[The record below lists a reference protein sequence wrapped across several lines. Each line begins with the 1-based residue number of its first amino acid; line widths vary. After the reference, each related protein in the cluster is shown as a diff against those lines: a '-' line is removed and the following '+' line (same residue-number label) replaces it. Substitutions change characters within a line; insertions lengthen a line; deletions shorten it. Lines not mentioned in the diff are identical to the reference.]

1 MADEN
6 PRDGDS
12 LESGFYGRYKLI
24 EKIAAGGMAEVYK
37 AKVEMFGGVEKI
49 VVIKRIL
56 PQFNGDLEFMK
67 MFEDEAKISSGLQ
80 HANLVHVFDFG
91 RIDGSYYLAMDYVEG
106 ADLQSVL
113 RECHFRRIPIPMEL
127 SVLLVSE
134 MLRGLDYA
142 HRKIDPS
149 TGKKMGIVHR
159 DISPANIMISYDGN
173 VKLMDFGIAKAK
185 SKSSTTQ
192 IGTLKGKYSY
202 MSPEQA
208 KGEDVD
214 FRSDIFSCG
223 IICYELVTGVRP
235 FRGKSELEILERVK
249 AARYDPPKAVNPHIP
264 QRLSD
269 IIDTAL
275 QQDREKRF
283 QETGAFCDKLT
294 AVLSEFDN
302 RPDSGSLTKFLRKVF
317 AEDGKKNRTDLSAI
331 MEKAVEGKP
340 APAKAGG
347 TERNVPASGAGERSV
362 SSDRIGPSHG
372 AQVSVVEDEDEA
384 DAEIAANDDL
394 PPIDFAVACMRFAA
408 PEDDDGEQ
416 RVRQFVAEVETEVV
430 NRGGRVER
438 RTAAGMIAYFDTDE
452 SQVDHRLRALETAR
466 KVADLGRRPG
476 SELQLT
482 VGVCAGVVRRDVTQ
496 ASVKALAMAIKRSE
510 RLAARADGVGV
521 LVDEEIS
528 QHAGEGFV
536 MRRVGESDGMP
547 AFAPIRAA
555 KREADRPTRPSRG
568 GSGTIG
574 RDEERRALVAKLDEV
589 IAGQGAR
596 AVALTGPVGIGKS
609 HLVHDVVRSAAG
621 KGASVFIGRCVAAG
635 RHVSFSVY
643 QDLMRDI
650 LGLPDGAGKE
660 ATTQRLERVISELN
674 LAPSLPQV
682 LKPLYA
688 GARQVTTDE
697 IARMGAALRDI
708 LAALSARSKA
718 LVLVVEDLHW
728 GDDPSK
734 AVTAALVDYLRRE
747 RVLVVVTQRSD
758 VKDQWLAQRRAVE
771 KIELGPLS
779 KEAILRIAMDRL
791 QLPQLSEELGEHL
804 VQRARGN
811 PFYLLETVRNLS
823 EKGLGGSAVATN
835 RQTLTATEMYSPIVA
850 KPKVLSDR
858 QQQRVN
864 AVKSAVAPQIRGFAD
879 DFRRAGAFIQPT
891 VHAFL
896 DWIVGLFGLAK
907 KVKKSYDPKTAESLT
922 KDE

>member
-1 MADEN
+1 MANERPGAD
-6 PRDGDS
+6 
-12 LESGFYGRYKLI
+12 ESGFYGRYQLV
-24 EKIAAGGMAEVYK
+24 EKIAAGGMAEVFK
-37 AKVEMFGGVEKI
+37 ARYETFGGIEKI
-49 VVIKRIL
+49 VVVKRIL
-56 PQFNGDLEFMK
+56 PQFNNDPEFMK

-80 HANLVHVFDFG
+80 HTNLVQVFDYG
-91 RIDGSYYLAMDYVEG
+91 IIDGSYYLAMEYIEG

-127 SVLLVSE
+127 SVLLVAE
-134 MLRGLDYA
+134 VLRGLDYA

-149 TGKKMGIVHR
+149 TGQSMGIVHR
-159 DISPANIMISYDGN
+159 DISPANIMIGYGGN
-173 VKLMDFGIAKAK
+173 VKVMDFGIAKAK
-185 SKSSTTQ
+185 TKSSTTQ

-208 KGEDVD
+208 RGEDVD

-283 QETGAFCDKLT
+283 PETAIYCDKLT

-302 RPDSGSLTKFLRKVF
+302 RPDSGALAKFLRKVF
-317 AEDGKKNRTDLSAI
+317 AEDGKKNRTDLSAL
-331 MEKAVEGKP
+331 MEKAVESKGP
-340 APAKAGG
+340 AIPAKSASGK
-347 TERNVPASGAGERSV
+347 TERVPSESLARK
-362 SSDRIGPSHG
+362 SSDRIGP
-372 AQVSVVEDEDEA
+372 AASVTAEEDEEDPIEA
-384 DAEIAANDDL
+384 SEDL
-394 PPIDFAVACMRFAA
+394 PPIDFAVACVRFAS
-408 PEDDDGEQ
+408 PDDDDGEQ
-416 RVRQFVAEVETEVV
+416 RVREFVAAVENEVT

-438 RTAAGMIAYFDTDE
+438 RTEAGLIAYFDTDD

-466 KVADLGRRPG
+466 RVADLGRRPG

-496 ASVKALAMAIKRSE
+496 ASVKALSNAIKRSE
-510 RLAARADGVGV
+510 RLASRADGVGV
-521 LVDEEIS
+521 LVDEEVS

-555 KREADRPTRPSRG
+555 KREADRPTRPSRSG
-568 GSGTIG
+568 GVGTVGRDAERKQLIG
-574 RDEERRALVAKLDEV
+574 RLDEV

-596 AVALTGPVGIGKS
+596 AVALTGAVGIGKS
-609 HLVHDVVRSAAG
+609 HLVHDVVRSAAS

-635 RHVSFSVY
+635 RHVAFSVY

-660 ATTQRLERVISELN
+660 ATTQRLERVITELN

-688 GARQVTTDE
+688 GAKQVTNDE
-697 IARMGAALRDI
+697 VARMGAALRDI
-708 LAALSARSKA
+708 LAALSAGSKA

-747 RVLVVVTQRSD
+747 RVMVIVTQRSD

-771 KIELGPLS
+771 RVELGPLDDES
-779 KEAILRIAMDRL
+779 ILRIAMDRL
-791 QLPQLSEELGEHL
+791 QLPQLSKELGDHL

-835 RQTLTATEMYSPIVA
+835 RQTLTATDMYSPIIA

-858 QQQRVN
+858 QQQRVDR
-864 AVKSAVAPQIRGFAD
+864 VKSAVAPQIRGFAD
-879 DFRRAGAFIQPT
+879 DFRKVGGAVQP
-891 VHAFL
+891 VVEGFL
-896 DWIVGLFGLAK
+896 NWIVSLFGLAK

>member
-6 PRDGDS
+6 PREGES
-12 LESGFYGRYKLI
+12 LESGFYGRYRLI

-56 PQFNGDLEFMK
+56 PQFNGDIEFMK

-142 HRKIDPS
+142 HRKSDPS
-149 TGKKMGIVHR
+149 GKKMGIVHR

-208 KGEDVD
+208 RGEEVD

-331 MEKAVEGKP
+331 MEKAIEGKP
-340 APAKAGG
+340 NAVKAG
-347 TERNVPASGAGERSV
+347 TERNVPAMGAASEESKA
-362 SSDRIGPSHG
+362 SDSIGPS
-372 AQVSVVEDEDEA
+372 ARAKVVVEEDEDYEVEA
-384 DAEIAANDDL
+384 AASEDL
-394 PPIDFAVACMRFAA
+394 PPIDFAVACLRFGA
-408 PEDDDGEQ
+408 PEDSEGEQ
-416 RVRQFVAEVETEVV
+416 RIRQFVAEAETEVV

-466 KVADLGRRPG
+466 RVADLGRRPG
-476 SELQLT
+476 SELHLT

-496 ASVKALAMAIKRSE
+496 ASIKALAQAIKRSE

-521 LVDEEIS
+521 LVDEEVS

-555 KREADRPTRPSRG
+555 KRDADRPTRPSRS
-568 GSGTIG
+568 GSGTVG
-574 RDEERRALVAKLDEV
+574 REDERRALVAKLDEV

-635 RHVSFSVY
+635 RHVAFSVY

-688 GARQVTTDE
+688 GARQVTNDE
-697 IARMGAALRDI
+697 VARMGAALRDI
-708 LAALSARSKA
+708 LAALSAGSKA

-747 RVLVVVTQRSD
+747 RVLVIVTQRSD

-771 KIELGPLS
+771 KVELGPLS
-779 KEAILRIAMDRL
+779 EDAILRIAMDRL
-791 QLPQLSEELGEHL
+791 QLPTLSQELGDHL

-835 RQTLTATEMYSPIVA
+835 RQTLTGTEHYAPIVA

-858 QQQRVN
+858 QQQRVDR
-864 AVKSAVAPQIRGFAD
+864 VKSAVAPQIRGFAD